1 MILFNTRLQLA
12 EEKKRHL
19 LEQVSG
25 NESNRLDL
33 SSKFFQGWWLFG
45 VGTFRSNLRS
55 CFNFFFEFFF
65 CIISMVAW
73 YGCRREN
80 TKWENILNIFRA
92 FQKNGSNYISK
103 NSSYYTRCGRRTF
116 LPVLRHLITLN
127 LPDYCPIISRI
138 KFWWFSFFLNLKTD
152 LWKPR
157 YQFFRRQTF
166 APKNLGGGTATFDF
180 LHSDLFATVYLVFL
194 RICVCVSVF
203 VFVFVFVFL
212 SFLLYLFKTHSPS
225 RRTEVVVL
233 IPEMS
238 DFF

>member
-1 MILFNTRLQLA
+1 MGQNSQKCAPSDSAWNTFKILQKHTFDLKSGYWIFSENFSCMILSNTRLQLA

-152 LWKPR
+152 
-157 YQFFRRQTF
+157 F
-166 APKNLGGGTATFDF
+166 
-180 LHSDLFATVYLVFL
+180 
-194 RICVCVSVF
+194 
-203 VFVFVFVFL
+203 
-212 SFLLYLFKTHSPS
+212 
-225 RRTEVVVL
+225 
-233 IPEMS
+233 
-238 DFF
+238 

>member
-1 MILFNTRLQLA
+1 MTCISQNLWSVFVSQNFLISKWPNFWTGRRIGVFYKAKSIKMYLWFKIWISDLFLKFFLHDIVQYKVAAGRR
-12 EEKKRHL
+12 KKRHL

-138 KFWWFSFFLNLKTD
+138 KFWWFSFFLDLK
-152 LWKPR
+152 
-157 YQFFRRQTF
+157 
-166 APKNLGGGTATFDF
+166 
-180 LHSDLFATVYLVFL
+180 SDV
-194 RICVCVSVF
+194 R
-203 VFVFVFVFL
+203 
-212 SFLLYLFKTHSPS
+212 FKS
-225 RRTEVVVL
+225 
-233 IPEMS
+233 
-238 DFF
+238 